1 MNVLRTM
8 HVRDVLV
15 PGATIPEDL
24 PFSELV
30 DRITSSREGRFYVVS
45 DDERFVGTIGLQ
57 DLSTILKDLE
67 NLKDIL
73 VARDLVSQSSLYLSP
88 EDNLDQAMHL
98 FGKNDVEEIPVLQSA
113 ESRILLGR
121 VRETEVIEAYNR
133 EIFKR
138 DTLTEVRGGMDSI
151 GRTGIETFADGFSLM
166 EIAAPIPFV
175 GKNLRDLA
183 LRQRYG
189 VQVYLIK
196 KSPAAKAGRDAMTEV
211 VPVPDT
217 VIERG
222 DILVLAG
229 REEALRKLRNL

>member
-1 MNVLRTM
+1 M
-8 HVRDVLV
+8 
-15 PGATIPEDL
+15 
-24 PFSELV
+24 
-30 DRITSSREGRFYVVS
+30 
-45 DDERFVGTIGLQ
+45 
-57 DLSTILKDLE
+57 ST
-67 NLKDIL
+67 
-73 VARDLVSQSSLYLSP
+73 
-88 EDNLDQAMHL
+88 
-98 FGKNDVEEIPVLQSA
+98 
-113 ESRILLGR
+113 
-121 VRETEVIEAYNR
+121 
-133 EIFKR
+133 
-138 DTLTEVRGGMDSI
+138 DSI
-151 GRTGIETFADGFSLM
+151 PQQANSLTATLYQTLKRHPKRIVFTDGEDMRVIRVAARMVAM